1 MIPAGTNNPAPRI
14 AIAENVARNATMTSL
29 EIAEMVGSRHD
40 SVKRTIER
48 LAGQGVIVQ
57 PPLVDEPGIDA
68 MGRLRTTEV
77 YRFSGAKGKRDSI
90 VVVAQL
96 SPEFTAALVDRWE
109 ALEKALAGSQPS
121 NKLAGELAIMECFN
135 RLLNP
140 APSSRVMM
148 LAKIA
153 EQNGLDAQFLPAYA
167 VDAAANSDAGSSMPT
182 KALTALLREHGI
194 KYAPAA
200 FNDRLAEAGILA
212 RLTRRNSKG
221 ETVGFWSVTSAGLEY
236 GKNLTSPAS
245 PRETQPHWYV
255 DRFADLVSLVLDRRV
270 A

>member
-1 MIPAGTNNPAPRI
+1 MIQTENNNPAPRN
-14 AIAENVARNATMTSL
+14 AIAENVARNETMSSIELL
-29 EIAEMVGSRHD
+29 ELVNH
-40 SVKRTIER
+40 ER
-48 LAGQGVIVQ
+48 AQFG
-57 PPLVDEPGIDA
+57 E
-68 MGRLRTTEV
+68 TEV
-77 YRFSGAKGKRDSI
+77 RHNDFVARCRDELEGEYYESFVVKTGARGRPAEAIRMTADQCKLVAMRESKGVRRNVLARLKDLASGVRSMPAS
-90 VVVAQL
+90 
-96 SPEFTAALVDRWE
+96 E
-109 ALEKALAGSQPS
+109 
-121 NKLAGELAIMECFN
+121 KLAGELAIMECFS

-153 EQNGLDAQFLPAYA
+153 KQNGLDAQFLPAYA
-167 VDAAANSDAGSSMPT
+167 VDAAANSTEGSSMPT
-182 KALTALLREHGI
+182 KALTALLKEHGI
-194 KYAPAA
+194 KCAPAA

-221 ETVGFWSVTSAGLEY
+221 ETVGFWSITPAGLEY

-255 DRFADLVSLVLDRRV
+255 ERFPGLLSLVLGRRV